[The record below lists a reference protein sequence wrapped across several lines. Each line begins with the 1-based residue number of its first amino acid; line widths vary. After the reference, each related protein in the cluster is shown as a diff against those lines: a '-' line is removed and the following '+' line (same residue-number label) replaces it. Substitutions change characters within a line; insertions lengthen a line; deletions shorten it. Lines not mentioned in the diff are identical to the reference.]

1 MSASGSGSGQEL
13 VIRTRRLQL
22 VAMTLAHIEAELQGG
37 LALGPLLGVAIPSS
51 WPPGE
56 YDRDAMQ
63 FLLDSGTD
71 ELGLI
76 LMDEQLPERVRQRKS
91 ARAL

>member
-1 MSASGSGSGQEL
+1 VVLCWYAIACDADGRRDKLLAAAGYFGPPSDGSE
-13 VIRTRRLQL
+13 IERL
-22 VAMTLAHIEAELQGG
+22 E
-37 LALGPLLGVAIPSS
+37 
-51 WPPGE
+51 
-56 YDRDAMQ
+56 R
-63 FLLDSGTD
+63 LLDSGTD